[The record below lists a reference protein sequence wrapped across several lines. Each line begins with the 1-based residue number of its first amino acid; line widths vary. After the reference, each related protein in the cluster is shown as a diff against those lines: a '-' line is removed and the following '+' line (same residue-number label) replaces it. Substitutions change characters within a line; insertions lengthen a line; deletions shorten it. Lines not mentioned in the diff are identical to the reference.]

1 MKARFYL
8 TILRYFINVA
18 VIFSFFL
25 PIFILRFYLRRIKYA
40 LTRVRSQN
48 SALIRIFQ

>member
-1 MKARFYL
+1 MDL
-8 TILRYFINVA
+8 MILRYFINVA

-25 PIFILRFYLRRIKYA
+25 PIFILHFCLRCIKYA
-40 LTRVRSQN
+40 LTRIRSQN